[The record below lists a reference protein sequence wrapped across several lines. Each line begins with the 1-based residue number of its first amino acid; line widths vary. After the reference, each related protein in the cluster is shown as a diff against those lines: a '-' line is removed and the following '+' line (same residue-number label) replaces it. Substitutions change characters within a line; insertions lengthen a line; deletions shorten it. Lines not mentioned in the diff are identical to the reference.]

1 MSIAVCDTT
10 GAPLLELQLARHF
23 GHPTS
28 KGERRLTSRAGGEHR
43 THGEDAG
50 PEDLVCARSAGGWRG
65 GGGDASGFGDALISL
80 RTRSKG
86 LEEERYTMT
95 RP

>member
-1 MSIAVCDTT
+1 MSAMGSSTAFT
-10 GAPLLELQLARHF
+10 RP
-23 GHPTS
+23 P
-28 KGERRLTSRAGGEHR
+28 KGERRLLSRAGGEQR
-43 THGEDAG
+43 AHGEEAG
-50 PEDLVCARSAGGWRG
+50 PSDLVCTRSSGGWR